1 MLGEAELKGAS
12 IACENG
18 SEAYDEGLYN
28 LIFDVA
34 TKYKIS
40 YFTYM
45 RLCLDLM
52 TNFGALDV
60 FVKKMKGT

>member
-1 MLGEAELKGAS
+1 VLGEAQPEDAS

-18 SEAYDEGLYN
+18 SAAYDEGSYN
-28 LIFDVA
+28 RIFEVA

-52 TNFGALDV
+52 TNFGAFDV

>member
-1 MLGEAELKGAS
+1 VLGEAELKGAS

-18 SEAYDEGLYN
+18 SEAYDEGSYN
-28 LIFDVA
+28 RICDVA

-52 TNFGALDV
+52 TNFEAFDV
-60 FVKKMKGT
+60 FVKMMIGT